1 MSPWVFAVILS
12 AGTYNYEGD
21 ARRTLQSL
29 NKASSTE
36 IITMK
41 HRTRTAKLLLSSL
54 CGAALVSAA
63 MTAAPQ
69 SASGVCPGGSDADPI
84 TGVCWSQNNPS
95 NSWGGSGNISC
106 FPGRLGLCLGA
117 LQNTPIPGA
126 ALREMPAAGPAP
138 RSGPRGTWP

>member
-1 MSPWVFAVILS
+1 VSPWVFAVIQP

-21 ARRTLQSL
+21 ARRMPQSL

-54 CGAALVSAA
+54 GGAALVSAA
-63 MTAAPQ
+63 LTAVPPA
-69 SASGVCPGGSDADPI
+69 ASGVCAGGSYADPI

-95 NSWGGSGNISC
+95 NSWGGSGNIPC
-106 FPGRLGLCLGA
+106 FPGRLGLCLAA

-126 ALREMPAAGPAP
+126 ALQPMPAAGPGP